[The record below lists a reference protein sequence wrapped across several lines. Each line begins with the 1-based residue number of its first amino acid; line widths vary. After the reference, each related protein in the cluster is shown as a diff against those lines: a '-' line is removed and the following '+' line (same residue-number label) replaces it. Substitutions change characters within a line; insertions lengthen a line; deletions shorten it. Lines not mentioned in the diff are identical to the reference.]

1 VQLIV
6 LRPKWAQ
13 VAFAGVE
20 TFKVLG
26 SVVPVVNWQTLVLM
40 KLYAGGPIDLQ
51 DVRNIVA
58 MRNPE
63 AEERTRLIAQADDLG
78 VGSETRALLTALP

>member
-26 SVVPVVNWQTLVLM
+26 SVVPVVNWQVLVLM
-40 KLYAGGPIDLQ
+40 NCMRADLS
-51 DVRNIVA
+51 IYK
-58 MRNPE
+58 MPE
-63 AEERTRLIAQADDLG
+63 TL
-78 VGSETRALLTALP
+78 